1 MRICTREVA
10 LSNIGTKAAKRPRFA
25 AVTIFAAILLLS
37 SSLPSLKALG
47 AANATPPC
55 AELCWTITAPPSYT
69 LYAREYDSA
78 VTYHNGFDSSVQG
91 TVYLVM
97 RNQLGQAVAIDPT
110 TATITSGGTGTLHP
124 SIIGRLF
131 PPGNYSTHFFAIN
144 AAGVAISNE
153 TVGSLESTYKVF
165 LNQTS
170 TSFGQ
175 TGPINFMKETITSVS
190 PYPLV
195 VNVTIIAS
203 DPQSNETV
211 GRNQTE
217 ITIPAMSTGV
227 VPPMLVGTG
236 NLRPCKV
243 SVTMFMQD
251 PNGANLAPP
260 AGLSQECGPT

>member
-1 MRICTREVA
+1 MEGI
-10 LSNIGTKAAKRPRFA
+10 
-25 AVTIFAAILLLS
+25 
-37 SSLPSLKALG
+37 G
-47 AANATPPC
+47 AANATPAC

-69 LYAREYDSA
+69 VYAREYDSA
-78 VTYHNGFDSSVQG
+78 VTYHNGFNSSVEG

-110 TATITSGGTGTLHP
+110 TATITSGGSGNLHP
-124 SIIGRLF
+124 SIISQLF
-131 PPGNYSTHFFAIN
+131 PPGNYSTYFFAIN

-170 TSFGQ
+170 TWYGQ

-190 PYPLV
+190 PYSLV

-227 VPPMLVGTG
+227 VPPMMVGTG
-236 NLRPCKV
+236 NLRPCIVKV
-243 SVTMFMQD
+243 VIYMQD

-260 AGLSQECGPT
+260 AGASGECGPP